1 MKFSFYSIPM
11 TNKIMKVFGTFLLFI
26 PFFFFGQYQIGHST
40 ITFNDPSRSGGFGS
54 GGGPGRQIQTEIYYP
69 SYTSGENTPVA
80 NYPDFPVI
88 VFGHGFA
95 MGWDAYQNIWE
106 HLVAQGYIMAFVRTE
121 GSLIPAP
128 SHADFG
134 DDLALV
140 ATKMLALNGTAGS
153 PFNGKVKQKVVIM
166 GHSMGGG
173 ATMLAAENNPSISGI
188 VGLAPAET
196 NPSAIGVCP
205 NITVP
210 ALIFSGSNDGVT
222 PPAQNHLPMYQGI
235 ASSCKSYVSITG
247 GAHCY
252 FANSNFNCDFGE
264 STSSQ
269 GISITR
275 AQQQQKTF
283 AILDPWLQYILG
295 EDCFGLNEFQTSLA
309 NTAGTVNQTTCPQT
323 GINATIYFDNM
334 QTLWTTTPGTAYQ
347 WYVNGQIM
355 QAETNDTLILPV
367 DFGGT
372 FTVSVLSPNGCDTSN
387 FITIQGSIHV
397 IPMDYQVVYIPEPAA
412 IHITLNTPYSGSIS
426 LQDIQGRTLSKEVL
440 HAKEI
445 EFPCEHLSKGVYFVR
460 LGNDSAKRIVT
471 Y

>member
-1 MKFSFYSIPM
+1 MKLSL
-11 TNKIMKVFGTFLLFI
+11 LLFVLL
-26 PFFFFGQYQIGHST
+26 FQLQLMAQYSIGHST

-69 SYTSGENTPVA
+69 SYTAGENTAVA
-80 NYPDFPVI
+80 TFPNFPVI

-95 MGWDAYQNIWE
+95 MGWDAYANIWQ
-106 HLVAQGYIMAFVRTE
+106 HLAPQGYILAFVRTE

-128 SHADFG
+128 SHGDFG

-140 ATKMLALNGTAGS
+140 ATKMLALNGSAGS

-173 ATMLAAENNPSISGI
+173 ATMLAAENNAAIAGI

-196 NPSAIGVCP
+196 NPSAVSVCG
-205 NITVP
+205 NINVP

-222 PPAQNHLPMYQGI
+222 PPIDNHFPMYQGL

-283 AILDPWLQYILG
+283 EILDPWLNYVLNT
-295 EDCFGLNEFQTSLA
+295 DCYALADFQASLT
-309 NTAGTVNQTTCPQT
+309 NTAGTVNQTTCAQP
-323 GINATIYFDNM
+323 GINALINFDNSQM
-334 QTLWTTTPGTAYQ
+334 MSTPTPGDYYQ

-355 QAETNDTLILPV
+355 LGETNDTILIPM

-372 FTVSVLSPNGCDTSN
+372 FTVSVMSANGCDTSN
-387 FITIQGSIHV
+387 FITIQGGLGEAQLNFILYPNPTNSI
-397 IPMDYQVVYIPEPAA
+397 
-412 IHITLNTPYSGSIS
+412 LNVKFRKQLLGHFEILDISGRV
-426 LQDIQGRTLSKEVL
+426 LTKEAVNSNQL
-440 HAKEI
+440 KI
-445 EFPCEHLSKGVYFVR
+445 DCSNLSKGSYLLKIYENGRYTTKKFSV
-460 LGNDSAKRIVT
+460 N
-471 Y
+471 

>member
-1 MKFSFYSIPM
+1 MRIILLLLILLPVWAFS
-11 TNKIMKVFGTFLLFI
+11 
-26 PFFFFGQYQIGHST
+26 QYQIGHT
-40 ITFNDPSRSGGFGS
+40 TLTFNDPTRNGGFGS
-54 GGGPGRQIQTEIYYP
+54 GGGPGRQIQTEVYYP
-69 SYTSGENTPVA
+69 SYTAGENTPVA
-80 NYPDFPVI
+80 TFPDFPVI

-106 HLVAQGYIMAFVRTE
+106 HLAPQGYIMAFVRTE

-153 PFNGKVKQKVVIM
+153 PFNGRVRQKVVIM

-173 ATMLAAENNPSISGI
+173 ATMLAAENNTSIAGI

-222 PPAQNHLPMYQGI
+222 PPDQNHLPMYQGI
-235 ASSCKSYVSITG
+235 ASTCKSFVSITG

-275 AQQQQKTF
+275 SVQQQKTH
-283 AILDPWLQYILG
+283 AILDPWLRYILG
-295 EDCFGLNEFQTSLA
+295 EDCFALTDFHMSLT

-323 GINATIYFDNM
+323 GINATIYYDNM

-355 QAETNDTLILPV
+355 QGETNDTLILPM
-367 DFGGT
+367 DFGG
-372 FTVSVLSPNGCDTSN
+372 LSRCLCC
-387 FITIQGSIHV
+387 HL
-397 IPMDYQVVYIPEPAA
+397 MDATPA
-412 IHITLNTPYSGSIS
+412 PSSRFKVQS
-426 LQDIQGRTLSKEVL
+426 M
-440 HAKEI
+440 
-445 EFPCEHLSKGVYFVR
+445 
-460 LGNDSAKRIVT
+460 
-471 Y
+471 

>member
-1 MKFSFYSIPM
+1 
-11 TNKIMKVFGTFLLFI
+11 
-26 PFFFFGQYQIGHST
+26 
-40 ITFNDPSRSGGFGS
+40 
-54 GGGPGRQIQTEIYYP
+54 
-69 SYTSGENTPVA
+69 
-80 NYPDFPVI
+80 
-88 VFGHGFA
+88 
-95 MGWDAYQNIWE
+95 
-106 HLVAQGYIMAFVRTE
+106 
-121 GSLIPAP
+121 
-128 SHADFG
+128 
-134 DDLALV
+134 
-140 ATKMLALNGTAGS
+140 
-153 PFNGKVKQKVVIM
+153 
-166 GHSMGGG
+166 
-173 ATMLAAENNPSISGI
+173 
-188 VGLAPAET
+188 
-196 NPSAIGVCP
+196 
-205 NITVP
+205 
-210 ALIFSGSNDGVT
+210 
-222 PPAQNHLPMYQGI
+222 
-235 ASSCKSYVSITG
+235 VSITG

-323 GINATIYFDNM
+323 GINATIYYDNM

-397 IPMDYQVVYIPEPAA
+397 IPMDYQVVYIPEPAT

>member
-1 MKFSFYSIPM
+1 MKLSL
-11 TNKIMKVFGTFLLFI
+11 LLFVLL
-26 PFFFFGQYQIGHST
+26 FQLQLMAQYSIGHST

-69 SYTSGENTPVA
+69 SYTAGENTAVA
-80 NYPDFPVI
+80 TFPNFPVI

-95 MGWDAYQNIWE
+95 MGWDAYANIWQ
-106 HLVAQGYIMAFVRTE
+106 HLAPQGYILAFVRTE

-128 SHADFG
+128 SHGDFG

-140 ATKMLALNGTAGS
+140 ATKMLALNGAAGS

-173 ATMLAAENNPSISGI
+173 ATMLAAENNAAIAGI

-196 NPSAIGVCP
+196 NPSAVSVCG
-205 NITVP
+205 NINVP

-222 PPAQNHLPMYQGI
+222 PPIDNHLPMYQGL

-283 AILDPWLQYILG
+283 QILDPWLNYVLNT
-295 EDCFGLNEFQTSLA
+295 DCYALADFQASLI
-309 NTAGTVNQTTCPQT
+309 NTAGTVNQTTCAQP
-323 GINATIYFDNM
+323 GINALINFDNSQM
-334 QTLWTTTPGTAYQ
+334 MSTPTPGDYYQ

-355 QAETNDTLILPV
+355 LGETNDTILIPM

-372 FTVSVLSPNGCDTSN
+372 FTVSVMSANGCDTSN
-387 FITIQGSIHV
+387 FITIQGGLGEAQLYFSLYPNPTNSMLHV
-397 IPMDYQVVYIPEPAA
+397 EFRKQLLGHFEILD
-412 IHITLNTPYSGSIS
+412 IS
-426 LQDIQGRTLSKEVL
+426 GRTLTKEAVNSNQL
-440 HAKEI
+440 KI
-445 EFPCEHLSKGVYFVR
+445 DCSNLSKGSYLLKIYENGRYTTKKFSV
-460 LGNDSAKRIVT
+460 N
-471 Y
+471 

>member
-1 MKFSFYSIPM
+1 MKSIFVIAATLIQLYCYS
-11 TNKIMKVFGTFLLFI
+11 
-26 PFFFFGQYQIGHST
+26 QYQIGHST

-69 SYTSGENTPVA
+69 SYTAGENTAVA
-80 NYPDFPVI
+80 TFPNFPVI

-95 MGWDAYQNIWE
+95 MGWDAYANIWQ
-106 HLVAQGYIMAFVRTE
+106 HLVPQGYILAFVRTE

-128 SHADFG
+128 SHGDFG
-134 DDLALV
+134 ADLALV
-140 ATKMLALNGTAGS
+140 ATKMLALNGAAGS

-173 ATMLAAENNPSISGI
+173 ATMLAAENNTSIAGI

-196 NPSAIGVCP
+196 NPSAVSVCG
-205 NITVP
+205 NINVP

-222 PPAQNHLPMYQGI
+222 PPIDNHLPMYQGL

-283 AILDPWLQYILG
+283 QILDPWLNYVLNT
-295 EDCFGLNEFQTSLA
+295 DCYALADFQASLT
-309 NTAGTVNQTTCPQT
+309 NTAGTVNQTTCAQP
-323 GINATIYFDNM
+323 GINALITFDNSQM
-334 QTLWTTTPGTAYQ
+334 MSTSTPGDYYQ

-355 QAETNDTLILPV
+355 LGETNDTLLIPM

-372 FTVSVLSPNGCDTSN
+372 FTVSVMSANGCDTSN
-387 FITIQGSIHV
+387 FITLQGSVDEAQLNFSLYPNPTNDMLHV
-397 IPMDYQVVYIPEPAA
+397 EFQKQLLGYYEILD
-412 IHITLNTPYSGSIS
+412 IS
-426 LQDIQGRTLSKEVL
+426 GRTLTKEVVNSNQL
-440 HAKEI
+440 KI
-445 EFPCEHLSKGVYFVR
+445 DCSNLSKGSYLLKIYENGRYTTKKFSV
-460 LGNDSAKRIVT
+460 D
-471 Y
+471 

>member
-1 MKFSFYSIPM
+1 MKK
-11 TNKIMKVFGTFLLFI
+11 TLLLLI
-26 PFFFFGQYQIGHST
+26 LAPFWLFGQYQIGHST

-54 GGGPGRQIQTEIYYP
+54 GGGPGRQIQTEVYYP
-69 SYTSGENTPVA
+69 SYTAGENTPVA
-80 NYPDFPVI
+80 TYPDFPVI

-106 HLVAQGYIMAFVRTE
+106 HLVPQGYIMAFVRTE

-128 SHADFG
+128 SHGDFG
-134 DDLALV
+134 QDLALV
-140 ATKMLALNGTAGS
+140 STKMLALNSTAGS
-153 PFNGKVKQKVVIM
+153 PFNGKVKQKSVIM

-173 ATMLAAENNPSISGI
+173 ATMLAASNNMNIAGI

-196 NPSAIGVCP
+196 NPSAIGVCG
-205 NITVP
+205 NITLP
-210 ALIFSGSNDGVT
+210 TLIFSGSNDGVT

-235 ASSCKSYVSITG
+235 ASSCKTYVSITG

-283 AILDPWLQYILG
+283 AILDPWLQYVLG
-295 EDCFGLNEFQTSLA
+295 EDCFALNEFQTSLT

-323 GINATIYFDNM
+323 GINATIYYDNM

-372 FTVSVLSPNGCDTSN
+372 FTVSVLSPIGCDTSN
-387 FITIQGSIHV
+387 FITIQGSLLV
-397 IPMDYQVVYIPEPAA
+397 IPMDYQVVYIPEQAT
-412 IHITLNTPYSGSIS
+412 IHITLNAPYSGSIS
-426 LQDIQGRTLSKEVL
+426 IQDIQGRTLSKEVL

-460 LGNDSAKRIVT
+460 IGNNSAKRIVT

>member
-1 MKFSFYSIPM
+1 MRKILLLLIFSP
-11 TNKIMKVFGTFLLFI
+11 LLAFSQ
-26 PFFFFGQYQIGHST
+26 FQIGHRT
-40 ITFNDPSRSGGFGS
+40 ITFNDPTRSGGFGS

-69 SYTSGENTPVA
+69 TFIAGENTPVA
-80 NYPDFPVI
+80 TFPDFPVI

-106 HLVAQGYIMAFVRTE
+106 HLVPQGYIMAFVRTE

-134 DDLALV
+134 ADLALV
-140 ATKMLALNGTAGS
+140 VTKMLALNTTAGS
-153 PFNGKVKQKVVIM
+153 PFNGTVKQKAVIM

-173 ATMLAAENNPSISGI
+173 ATMLAAANNTSIAGI

-196 NPSAIGVCP
+196 NPTAIGVCP

-210 ALIFSGSNDGVT
+210 ALIFSGSSDGVT

-235 ASSCKSYVSITG
+235 ASTCKSFVSITG

-275 AQQQQKTF
+275 SEQQQRTF
-283 AILDPWLQYILG
+283 SVLVPWLKYTLG
-295 EDCFGLNEFQTSLA
+295 EDCYALIDFQNSLN
-309 NTAGTVNQTTCPQT
+309 NTTGTVNQSTCSGTTN
-323 GINATIYFDNM
+323 NATIYYDP
-334 QTLWTTTPGTAYQ
+334 QTSTLWTTTPGVAYQ
-347 WYVNGQIM
+347 WYVNGQTM
-355 QAETNDTLILPV
+355 QGETNDTLVLPV
-367 DFGGT
+367 DFGGD
-372 FTVSVLSPNGCDTSN
+372 FSVSVYNPTSCDTSS
-387 FITIQGSIHV
+387 FITIQGYISV
-397 IPMDYQVVYIPEPAA
+397 LPLDYQLIYQAA
-412 IHITLNTPYSGSIS
+412 ENTIQITTNIAYTGSVS
-426 LQDIQGRTLSKEVL
+426 LQDIHGRIIKQEVVN
-440 HAKEI
+440 ATSMN
-445 EFPCEHLSKGVYFVR
+445 FSSNQLSKGVYFVR
-460 LGNDSAKRIVT
+460 LGNLPAKRMLI

>member
-1 MKFSFYSIPM
+1 MKSIFVIAATLIQLYCYS
-11 TNKIMKVFGTFLLFI
+11 
-26 PFFFFGQYQIGHST
+26 QYQIGHST
-40 ITFNDPSRSGGFGS
+40 LTFNDPSRSGGFGS

-69 SYTSGENTPVA
+69 SYTAGENTAVA
-80 NYPDFPVI
+80 TFPNFPVI

-95 MGWDAYQNIWE
+95 MGWDAYANIWQ
-106 HLVAQGYIMAFVRTE
+106 HLAPQGYILVFVRTE

-128 SHADFG
+128 SHGDFG

-140 ATKMLALNGTAGS
+140 ATKMLALNGAAGS

-173 ATMLAAENNPSISGI
+173 ATMLAAENNTSIAGI

-196 NPSAIGVCP
+196 NPSAVSVCG
-205 NITVP
+205 NINVP

-222 PPAQNHLPMYQGI
+222 PPIDNHLPMYQGL

-283 AILDPWLQYILG
+283 QILDPWLNYVLNT
-295 EDCFGLNEFQTSLA
+295 DCYALADFQASLI
-309 NTAGTVNQTTCPQT
+309 NTAGTVNQTTCAQP
-323 GINATIYFDNM
+323 GINALINFDNSQM
-334 QTLWTTTPGTAYQ
+334 MSTPTPGDYYQ

-355 QAETNDTLILPV
+355 LGETNDTLLIPM

-372 FTVSVLSPNGCDTSN
+372 FTVSVMSANGCDTSN
-387 FITIQGSIHV
+387 FITLQGSVDEAQLNFSLYPNPTNDMLHV
-397 IPMDYQVVYIPEPAA
+397 EFQKQLLGFYEILDI
-412 IHITLNTPYSGSIS
+412 SGRK
-426 LQDIQGRTLSKEVL
+426 LTKEAVNSNQL
-440 HAKEI
+440 KI
-445 EFPCEHLSKGVYFVR
+445 DCSNLSKGSYLLKIYENGRYTTKKFSV
-460 LGNDSAKRIVT
+460 D
-471 Y
+471 